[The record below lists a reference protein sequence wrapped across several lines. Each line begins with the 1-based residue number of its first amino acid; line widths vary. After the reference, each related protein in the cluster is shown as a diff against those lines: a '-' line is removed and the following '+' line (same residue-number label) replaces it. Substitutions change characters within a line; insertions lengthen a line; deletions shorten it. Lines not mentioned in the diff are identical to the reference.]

1 MAVYFVFIDG
11 IGIGESG
18 NQNPFSK
25 HNFPN
30 LNTLWGD
37 QILCSSS
44 ESFSAPGHLYKAVDA
59 NLGVEGLPQSGTGQT
74 ALFTGVNVSEEIGK
88 HFGPFP
94 HSACKP
100 YLKENSLFKDLISRD
115 KKPHFINAYPD
126 RFFEFAERRNR
137 WSCSTLMVKSAGLH
151 LNRIEDVRKGRAL
164 TAEIMQDYW
173 REKISVDVPEIT
185 AREAGERFYR
195 VGQHNDL
202 TLFEYYLTDK
212 AGHDQKMDKAVD
224 VLTRLD
230 GFLKGFFAQ
239 AEFDHDT
246 LIVSSDHGNLE
257 DLSTKTHTRN
267 PVPLVVMGRNAE
279 QFNVC
284 QSILDVKEVILEIV

>member
-11 IGIGESG
+11 IGIGKSG
-18 NQNPFSK
+18 DQNPFSE

-30 LNTLWGD
+30 LNALWGD
-37 QILCSSS
+37 QMLCTSS

-59 NLGVEGLPQSGTGQT
+59 NLGVEGFPQSGTGQT
-74 ALFTGVNVSEEIGK
+74 ALFTGVNVSQEIGK

-100 YLKENSLFKDLISRD
+100 YLKENSLFRDLISRN

-126 RFFEFAERRNR
+126 RFFEYAERRNR

-185 AREAGERFYR
+185 AQDAGERFYSE
-195 VGQHNDL
+195 GQQYDL

-230 GFLKGFFAQ
+230 GFLEGFLAK

-279 QFNVC
+279 QFSKC
-284 QSILDVKEVILEIV
+284 TSILDVKDVILEII